1 MKYEFTKDK
10 PDAIFC
16 THVSN
21 VTGYIL
27 PVKKYLRRQK
37 IWKYYSFR
45 CSAIY
50 GTCSDTSRFNAS
62 GFDSFC
68 RT

>member
-27 PVKKYLRRQK
+27 PVKKIFEEAKNMEVLQ
-37 IWKYYSFR
+37 F
-45 CSAIY
+45 
-50 GTCSDTSRFNAS
+50 
-62 GFDSFC
+62 
-68 RT
+68 